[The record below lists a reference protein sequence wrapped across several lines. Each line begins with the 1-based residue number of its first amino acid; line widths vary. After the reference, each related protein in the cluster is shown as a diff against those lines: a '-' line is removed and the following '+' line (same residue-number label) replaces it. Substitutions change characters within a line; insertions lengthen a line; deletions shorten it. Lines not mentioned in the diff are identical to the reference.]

1 MTSVR
6 KAVLYGFLI
15 WLVPFVV
22 AVAIFPLRE
31 SSRPLF
37 ESIMPVV
44 VTIITVTLAVRY
56 FRQVTHDYVREGML
70 IGALWLAICVLI
82 DAPLMLLGGPMQ
94 MTLGE
99 YMGDIGLTYVMIP
112 AITVGIGAALGSG
125 REGAGQARDAVCHFS
140 LG

>member
-6 KAVLYGFLI
+6 KAILFGFLI
-15 WLVPFVV
+15 WLVPF
-22 AVAIFPLRE
+22 AVAFIIFPLRE

-44 VTIITVTLAVRY
+44 VTTVAVALAVRY
-56 FRQVTHDYVREGML
+56 FRQVTRDYVREGVL
-70 IGALWLAICVLI
+70 IGVLWLAICVLI

-99 YMGDIGLTYVMIP
+99 YMGDIGLTYVIIP
-112 AITVGIGAALGSG
+112 AITVGIGTALGSDRQG
-125 REGAGQARDAVCHFS
+125 SSQAGDAV
-140 LG
+140 